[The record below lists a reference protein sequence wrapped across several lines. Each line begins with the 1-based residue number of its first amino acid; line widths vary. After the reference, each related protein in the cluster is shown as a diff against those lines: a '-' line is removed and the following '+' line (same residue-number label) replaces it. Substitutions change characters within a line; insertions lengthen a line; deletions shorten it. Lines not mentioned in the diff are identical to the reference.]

1 MKKVL
6 STLAIYNDYG
16 FLASVGEVTPGTGD
30 NMAIANYKNPG
41 SGLVGKFLRMLGIQL
56 ANQRTQ

>member
-30 NMAIANYKNPG
+30 NYGYWLPKI
-41 SGLVGKFLRMLGIQL
+41 LVVV
-56 ANQRTQ
+56 